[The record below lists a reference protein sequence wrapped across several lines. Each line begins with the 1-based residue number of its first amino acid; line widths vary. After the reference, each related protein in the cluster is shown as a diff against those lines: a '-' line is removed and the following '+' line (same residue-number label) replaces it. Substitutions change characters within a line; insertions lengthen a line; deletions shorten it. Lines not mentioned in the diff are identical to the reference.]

1 MSSGNGADDA
11 PQGRAGSAVQR
22 IRRRVALLESQLGA
36 AKQEL
41 EMEREQHELD
51 SQDLVDQNERLR
63 SKASTLQSKVKLAEK
78 RAAAAEQS
86 LALRKS
92 SEAQEADVLETFTAA
107 VEKKLQASEARV
119 GAATSISIAVYGA
132 FMDVAE
138 KIVLS
143 SLAVTAPLRSRTV
156 HPFSE

>member
-1 MSSGNGADDA
+1 
-11 PQGRAGSAVQR
+11 
-22 IRRRVALLESQLGA
+22 VALLESQLGA

-63 SKASTLQSKVKLAEK
+63 SKASTLQSKAKLSEK

-119 GAATSISIAVYGA
+119 GAATPISTQSHDRLCCVYGCCRVNSA
-132 FMDVAE
+132 
-138 KIVLS
+138 VLPCGDCS
-143 SLAVTAPLRSRTV
+143 TAIWNRPSV
-156 HPFSE
+156 